1 MTVLNSAK
9 SVEAIKEVG
18 YHNCAQGLYLQV
30 SKQGTKSWLYRYTSP
45 LTQTRREMGLGSF
58 NFVSLAQ
65 ARQYA
70 IEGKRLVINGQ
81 DPIEERKKEQI
92 KVQLKQARNLTFKEI
107 AEACI
112 AAKAPEWKN
121 AKHSQQWNNSLEAYA
136 FPILGELPISDITTD
151 LILKA
156 LEPIWITKAETASR
170 VRQRIET
177 IWDWARARKYVEGE
191 NPARLRGHLDKI
203 LAKTAKVKRVRHHP
217 AVPYKEIQKFITA
230 LHKRSGSSALAL
242 EFMILTAGRTGEV
255 IGAKWSE
262 IDLGTDVWTV
272 PADRMK
278 AGREH
283 RVPLCAR
290 ALAIL
295 GSIKSN
301 CNPDEF
307 VFPGWK
313 AGTGLSNG
321 AMLALMRKMQFGH
334 FTPHGFRSTFR
345 DWAAEEAHSFQN
357 ETIELALAHTIKNQA
372 EAAYRRGDQLERRRE
387 LMKAWHS
394 YVEAQK

>member
-1 MTVLNSAK
+1 MANLKSALRVKTVTQ
-9 SVEAIKEVG
+9 VG
-18 YHNCAQGLYLQV
+18 YHRCDPGLYLQV
-30 SKQGTKSWLYRYTSP
+30 ARGGTKSWLYRFKSPITSK
-45 LTQTRREMGLGSF
+45 QREMGLGSLEL
-58 NFVSLAQ
+58 VSLKE
-65 ARQYA
+65 ARQLA
-70 IEGKRLVINGQ
+70 VDCRKQVLAGL
-81 DPIEERKKEQI
+81 DPIEERGQQKR
-92 KVQLKQARNLTFKEI
+92 VQLLKQARSITFR
-107 AEACI
+107 EAADYCI
-112 AAKAPEWKN
+112 AAKRPEWKN
-121 AKHSQQWNNSLEAYA
+121 KKHAQQWSNSLATYAYPM
-136 FPILGELPISDITTD
+136 FGDLPVSELDTD
-151 LILKA
+151 LVLKA
-156 LEPIWITKAETASR
+156 LEPIWVSKAETASR
-170 VRQRIET
+170 LRQRIET

-217 AVPYKEIQKFITA
+217 ALPYKEIQKFITA

-283 RVPLCAR
+283 KVPLCAR

-295 GSIKSN
+295 DSIKSN

-387 LMKAWHS
+387 LMKAWNQ
-394 YVEAQK
+394 YIDI

>member
-1 MTVLNSAK
+1 MF
-9 SVEAIKEVG
+9 G
-18 YHNCAQGLYLQV
+18 DRPV
-30 SKQGTKSWLYRYTSP
+30 S
-45 LTQTRREMGLGSF
+45 
-58 NFVSLAQ
+58 
-65 ARQYA
+65 
-70 IEGKRLVINGQ
+70 
-81 DPIEERKKEQI
+81 
-92 KVQLKQARNLTFKEI
+92 
-107 AEACI
+107 
-112 AAKAPEWKN
+112 
-121 AKHSQQWNNSLEAYA
+121 
-136 FPILGELPISDITTD
+136 ELDTD
-151 LILKA
+151 LVLKA
-156 LEPIWITKAETASR
+156 LEPIWVSKAETASR
-170 VRQRIET
+170 LRQRIET

-217 AVPYKEIQKFITA
+217 ALPYKEIQKFITA

-283 RVPLCAR
+283 KVPLCAR

-321 AMLALMRKMQFGH
+321 AMLALMRKMHFGH

-387 LMKAWHS
+387 LMKAWNQ
-394 YVEAQK
+394 YIDI